1 MCPGWAP
8 CPSYVVSPIRW
19 CLTDG
24 GSSACPLT
32 PLLLKSAPRD
42 RRRITRARRG
52 RRILLVLVL
61 VFAIFSAATAY
72 LFIWPTT
79 GMPPR
84 VDAIVVPGGPGERI
98 PGAVRLAEQGRA
110 RYLVLS
116 RGGYVP
122 PDLCGTHVGAALVL
136 CFRPNPDTTQGE
148 AEAAARL
155 AKQYGWKSLA
165 LLTTPDQMMRA
176 KLRFRRCYSGPI
188 YGVTTPLPLATW
200 PVMIVY
206 QWTATAK

>member
-1 MCPGWAP
+1 
-8 CPSYVVSPIRW
+8 
-19 CLTDG
+19 
-24 GSSACPLT
+24 
-32 PLLLKSAPRD
+32 
-42 RRRITRARRG
+42 
-52 RRILLVLVL
+52 

-98 PGAVRLAEQGRA
+98 QAAVRLAERGRA

-116 RGGYVP
+116 RGQYVP
-122 PDLCGTHVGAALVL
+122 PDLCGTHVGAALVI

-165 LLTTPDQMMRA
+165 LLTTPDQTMRA
-176 KLRFRRCYSGPI
+176 ELRFRRCYSGRI
-188 YGVTTPLPLATW
+188 YGVTTPLRLSMW

-206 QWTATAK
+206 QWTATAKAEFINRSC